1 MTYETDPGETGPST
15 VLSDP
20 ACVKEDQKEEMDTNN
35 QFVVKE
41 EEGEMTSKEE
51 EVEEAICPTTS
62 KEEDVEEA
70 IWPTIVPCEYW
81 LYVSM
86 KNNFGLL
93 LKIARVPWCSNFS
106 CPSQS
111 MHNFSEEN
119 TTFSTNGSL
128 NTTTK

>member
-1 MTYETDPGETGPST
+1 MTYETDPGESGPST

-51 EVEEAICPTTS
+51 
-62 KEEDVEEA
+62 VEEA

-81 LYVSM
+81 TYVSM

-93 LKIARVPWCSNFS
+93 LQRARVPWCSNFS

-111 MHNFSEEN
+111 MHNVSEEN

>member
-1 MTYETDPGETGPST
+1 MTYETDPGESGPST

-51 EVEEAICPTTS
+51 EVEEAI
-62 KEEDVEEA
+62 
-70 IWPTIVPCEYW
+70 WPTIVPCEYW

-93 LKIARVPWCSNFS
+93 LQRARVPWCSNFS

-111 MHNFSEEN
+111 MHNVSEEN